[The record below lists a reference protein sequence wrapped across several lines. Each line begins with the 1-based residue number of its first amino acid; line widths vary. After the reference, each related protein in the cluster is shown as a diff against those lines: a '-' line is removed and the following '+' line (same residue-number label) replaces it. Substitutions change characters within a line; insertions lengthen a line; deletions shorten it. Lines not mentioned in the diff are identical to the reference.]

1 MDVQDMSG
9 SNSAFA
15 VIKNDGTVLAW
26 GDCAVGGD
34 SRTLA
39 DVCPKIFSISI
50 SFFNTNNFAFFFL
63 WGWGSKRIAAIDM
76 NFKENIGNFGGISIS
91 WCSV

>member
-1 MDVQDMSG
+1 MSG

-39 DVCPKIFSISI
+39 YSMSQDIFNFDI
-50 SFFNTNNFAFFFL
+50 FFYHQRLPIFFL
-63 WGWGSKRIAAIDM
+63 WGGDR
-76 NFKENIGNFGGISIS
+76 KELQQLI
-91 WCSV
+91 

>member
-1 MDVQDMSG
+1 MPLALLSPLGGDCRSVVDQLVDVQDMSG

-39 DVCPKIFSISI
+39 YVTSQNIFNFDI
-50 SFFNTNNFAFFFL
+50 FF
-63 WGWGSKRIAAIDM
+63 
-76 NFKENIGNFGGISIS
+76 
-91 WCSV
+91 